1 MVSSIDTYNY
11 NLAQYLGFLLTLHIP
26 SEYSAKDSF
35 TFIEEI
41 KSVSVTDKFLVSF
54 DVTSVFTNIPL
65 SEAIDIAINLIFQSS
80 PDIKF
85 AKRELCKLL
94 RIAPLKHILL
104 LMVASLIRLMVWQWV
119 PHWRLF

>member
-1 MVSSIDTYNY
+1 MVSSINTYNC
-11 NLAQYLGFLLTLHIP
+11 NLAQYLGSLLTLHIP
-26 SEYSAKDSF
+26 SEYSTKDSF

-54 DVTSVFTNIPL
+54 DLTSVFTNIPL

-85 AKRELCKLL
+85 AKRELRNLL
-94 RIAPLKHILL
+94 G
-104 LMVASLIRLMVWQWV
+104 
-119 PHWRLF
+119 

>member
-1 MVSSIDTYNY
+1 MVSSINTYNC
-11 NLAQYLGFLLTLHIP
+11 NLAQYLGSLLTLHIP
-26 SEYSAKDSF
+26 SEYSTKDSF

-54 DVTSVFTNIPL
+54 DLTSVFTNIPL

-85 AKRELCKLL
+85 AKRELRKLL
-94 RIAPLKHILL
+94 G
-104 LMVASLIRLMVWQWV
+104 
-119 PHWRLF
+119 

>member
-1 MVSSIDTYNY
+1 MVSSINTYNC
-11 NLAQYLGFLLTLHIP
+11 NLAQYLGSLLTLHIP
-26 SEYSAKDSF
+26 SEYSTKDSF

-54 DVTSVFTNIPL
+54 DLTSVFTNIPL

-85 AKRELCKLL
+85 AKSELRKLL
-94 RIAPLKHILL
+94 G
-104 LMVASLIRLMVWQWV
+104 
-119 PHWRLF
+119 